1 MAGPELKPA
10 LEHAHHSPPE
20 SIRSLHKHYQKA
32 PVESLAS
39 DPRVLDFTNLSE
51 FHRNR
56 LRVVGKLGG
65 SCLQKIFDTFES
77 GAAGGQNIEN
87 KEASLSQ
94 ETEGRVDSGRLIY
107 EHELV
112 PGLQFVPSLLPFS
125 SQKALLSRLWM
136 RDLSN
141 PFHQTN
147 LHLHYHIPYPNCE
160 TSTFF
165 GYDDPEK
172 VLLQPKDP
180 TTHKPLT
187 VAQMMRKKLRWMT
200 LGGQYD
206 WTRKLYPEMDTTE
219 ARDLLL
225 SLPHDTATLIHSIFP
240 SLHPQ
245 AAISNLYTPGDT
257 LSPHRDISE
266 ASSAPLASISIGT
279 DAIFIIG
286 LSKGSPAAN
295 EEEGRILV
303 VRIKSG
309 DVILMGGESRW
320 AWHSVPKIVPTN
332 VGAKDNSL
340 EEWPGSGDGG
350 SGVNKLWAGWMKNR
364 RVNLNVR
371 QMWD

>member
-1 MAGPELKPA
+1 MTGPELKPP
-10 LEHAHHSPPE
+10 LEHAHQSPPE
-20 SIRSLHKHYQKA
+20 CIRSLHKHYQKT
-32 PVESLAS
+32 PVESLDS

-51 FHRNR
+51 LHRNR
-56 LRVVGKLGG
+56 LHVVGKLGG
-65 SCLQKIFDTFES
+65 SCLQKIFDTFEAGEAS
-77 GAAGGQNIEN
+77 VDGGQNIEI
-87 KEASLSQ
+87 ERASLSR
-94 ETEGRVDSGRLIY
+94 EIEGWKDNDRLIY
-107 EHELV
+107 EHALL

-141 PFHQTN
+141 PLHKTN

-160 TSTFF
+160 TSSFF

-172 VLLQPKDP
+172 VLLPSKDP
-180 TTHKPLT
+180 ATHKPLT
-187 VAQMMRKKLRWMT
+187 VAQMLGKRLRWMT

-206 WTRKLYPEMDTTE
+206 WTRKVYPEMDTTE
-219 ARDLLL
+219 ARDLVPF
-225 SLPHDTATLIHSIFP
+225 PHDTATLIHSIFP
-240 SLHPQ
+240 NLNPQ
-245 AAISNLYTPGDT
+245 AAISNLYTPGDS

-286 LSKGSPAAN
+286 LSKGSPVAN
-295 EEEGRILV
+295 EEEERILV

-332 VGAKDNSL
+332 VGAKYNPLD
-340 EEWPGSGDGG
+340 EWPGPED
-350 SGVNKLWAGWMKNR
+350 GVNKLWAGWMNNR